1 MKVCGIIAE
10 YNPIHSGH
18 LFHITQSRKVSDADF
33 IVAVISGSYVQ
44 RGEPAFYDKYTRTR
58 SALMAGADIVI
69 EMPAA
74 VSLGSS
80 EYFAK
85 GAIDILNS
93 TNTISSLS
101 FGSECNDIMLLSK
114 AASILSNEPEELS
127 SLIKSHLSSG
137 MNYSAALSNSVTEI
151 FPELNGI
158 PGNPNNNLGIDY
170 LKALNKT
177 NSSIVPF
184 TIQRTGLGYH
194 ENSPTDS
201 HPSATMLRE
210 LIMSNEYD
218 KALSYLPQELLLSFS
233 STKNNVQSFKQFMS
247 ADDFSEIL
255 AFRLIYSD
263 RKILQHIPDINDDF
277 LNRLIQYKNDISS
290 FSSFAM
296 NLKRK
301 NITLSRINR
310 ILFRLI
316 LGITDEVNN
325 YIKTSETAPYIR
337 ILGMKQSAGP
347 LVKEIRKNADAP
359 VICKAYTDSKS
370 LSGIAKKLFTIDEN
384 AYKLY
389 RHIYSSK
396 YKNVTLPESG
406 VVII

>member
-33 IVAVISGSYVQ
+33 IIAVISGSYVQ

-58 SALMAGADIVI
+58 SALRAGADVVI

-93 TNTISSLS
+93 TNTVSSLS
-101 FGSECNDIMLLSK
+101 FGSECNDIMSLSK
-114 AASILSNEPEELS
+114 AASILSDEPEDLS
-127 SLIKSHLSSG
+127 SLIKSRLSSG
-137 MNYSAALSNSVTEI
+137 MNYSAALCSSVTEI
-151 FPELNGI
+151 FPELSGI
-158 PGNPNNNLGIDY
+158 LGNPNNNLGIDY

-177 NSSIVPF
+177 GSSIVPF
-184 TIQRTGLGYH
+184 TVQRTGLGYH
-194 ENSPTDS
+194 ETSPTDS

-218 KALSYLPQELLLSFS
+218 KALSYLPQELLLSFNADADN
-233 STKNNVQSFKQFMS
+233 TQSFRHFLS

-263 RKILQHIPDINDDF
+263 REILQHIPDTNDDF
-277 LNRLIQYKNDISS
+277 INRLIRCKND
-290 FSSFAM
+290 FTDFLSFAAC
-296 NLKRK
+296 LKRK

-316 LGITDEVNN
+316 LGINDEINDF
-325 YIKTSETAPYIR
+325 ISFSETAPYIR

-347 LVKEIRKNADAP
+347 LVKEIKKNAVVP
-359 VICKAYTDSKS
+359 VICKAYSDSKS
-370 LSGIAKKLFTIDEN
+370 LSGMAEKLFNIDEN
-384 AYKLY
+384 AYRLY
-389 RHIYSSK
+389 RRIYTSK
-396 YKNVTLPESG
+396 YKNLTLPESG
-406 VVII
+406 VVIF

>member
-18 LFHITQSRKVSDADF
+18 LFHINQSRKVTDADF

-58 SALMAGADIVI
+58 SALRAGADVVI

-101 FGSECNDIMLLSK
+101 FGSECNDIMSLSK
-114 AASILSNEPEELS
+114 AASILSDEPEELS
-127 SLIKSHLSSG
+127 SLIKMKLSSG
-137 MNYSAALSNSVTEI
+137 MSYSAALCNSFTEL
-151 FPELNGI
+151 FPELSNI
-158 PGNPNNNLGIDY
+158 PGNPNNNLGIEY

-177 NSSIVPF
+177 GSSITPF
-184 TIQRTGLGYH
+184 TIQRIGLGYH

-210 LIMSNEYD
+210 LIMSCEYD

-233 STKNNVQSFKQFMS
+233 TDKNNAQSFKQFLS

-255 AFRLIYSD
+255 ALRLIYSD
-263 RKILQHIPDINDDF
+263 KELLQHIPDTNDDF
-277 LNRLIQYKNDISS
+277 INRLIRQKNNFTD

-296 NLKRK
+296 SLKRK

-316 LGITDEVNN
+316 LGITDEINDYV
-325 YIKTSETAPYIR
+325 KTSETAPYIR

-347 LVKEIRKNADAP
+347 LIKEIKKKSDIP

-370 LSGIAKKLFTIDEN
+370 LSGMPEKLFTIDEN

-396 YKNVTLPESG
+396 YKNLTLPESG
-406 VVII
+406 VVIF